1 MIPELFLDIDG
12 CENLWLKLNDADV
25 VISAIYRHPK
35 NNSKL
40 FLDHL
45 NNSLAHNMPK
55 NTKVYLV
62 GDFNIDIASNFASDY
77 INLLAS
83 NGYFPLVTLPT
94 RVTETSSTVIDHII
108 TNDHK
113 HSIIPGIIKSDLT
126 DHYPIFCS
134 IKLRF
139 LPNKKSEPSM
149 FQRDLHNFNKNAYCD
164 DLHKS
169 LYNFFLINNN
179 FNHDNFNKLFSD
191 FIEIIKSAIDHHA
204 PFKKLS
210 RRQRKLKQKPW
221 ISSS

>member
-1 MIPELFLDIDG
+1 MNNNICAELIPELFLDIDG

-94 RVTETSSTVIDHII
+94 RVTETSRQS
-108 TNDHK
+108 
-113 HSIIPGIIKSDLT
+113 LT
-126 DHYPIFCS
+126 T
-134 IKLRF
+134 
-139 LPNKKSEPSM
+139 
-149 FQRDLHNFNKNAYCD
+149 
-164 DLHKS
+164 
-169 LYNFFLINNN
+169 
-179 FNHDNFNKLFSD
+179 
-191 FIEIIKSAIDHHA
+191 
-204 PFKKLS
+204 
-210 RRQRKLKQKPW
+210 
-221 ISSS
+221 